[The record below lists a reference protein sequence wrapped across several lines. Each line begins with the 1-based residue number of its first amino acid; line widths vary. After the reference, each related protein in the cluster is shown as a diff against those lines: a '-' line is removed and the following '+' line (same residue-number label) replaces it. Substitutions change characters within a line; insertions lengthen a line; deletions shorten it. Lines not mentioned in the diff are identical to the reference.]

1 MGWMSEREV
10 LDFIVRKRWKAAA
23 EYRLALP
30 VSYAIAIVWL
40 GAIPAQSGVTVAGI
54 HGGGLW
60 LVSGLVSLAFGL
72 VLSSLTE
79 RHSLLDAEERA
90 ADNIWR
96 QYISARDMSK
106 EGYGATDMG
115 DPMAVARDLRAVGL
129 HRAAGRLTD
138 WYAFDQSK
146 QDDVETAT
154 RGQRW
159 AVYKQLLGDRAQLS
173 QWHD

>member
-1 MGWMSEREV
+1 MSGREV
-10 LDFIVRKRWKAAA
+10 LDFIVRERWKAAA

-40 GAIPAQSGVTVAGI
+40 GAIPAQSGVTVAGV
-54 HGGGLW
+54 HGAGWW

-79 RHSLLDAEERA
+79 RHPLLDAEEQA
-90 ADNIWR
+90 ADNVWR
-96 QYISARDMSK
+96 QYVSARDMWR
-106 EGYGATDMG
+106 EGHGPTDIG
-115 DPMAVARDLRAVGL
+115 DPMAVASDLRAVGL
-129 HRAAGRLTD
+129 HRAAGRLTG
-138 WYAFDQSK
+138 WHAFDQSK

-159 AVYKQLLGDRAQLS
+159 AVYRQLLGDRAQLS

>member
-10 LDFIVRKRWKAAA
+10 LDFIVRERCKAAA

-54 HGGGLW
+54 RGAGWW

-79 RHSLLDAEERA
+79 RHPLLDAEERA

-96 QYISARDMSK
+96 QYVSARDM
-106 EGYGATDMG
+106 
-115 DPMAVARDLRAVGL
+115 LR
-129 HRAAGRLTD
+129 
-138 WYAFDQSK
+138 
-146 QDDVETAT
+146 
-154 RGQRW
+154 
-159 AVYKQLLGDRAQLS
+159 GDRAQLS